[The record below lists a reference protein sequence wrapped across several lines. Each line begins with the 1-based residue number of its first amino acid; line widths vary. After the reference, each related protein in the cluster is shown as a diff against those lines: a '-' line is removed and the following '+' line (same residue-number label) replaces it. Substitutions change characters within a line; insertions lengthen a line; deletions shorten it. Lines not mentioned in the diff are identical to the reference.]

1 MPVPELQLIVGI
13 LVILGSGISSWA
25 GVKVALAEMRQKQ
38 DSHDESLTKLEK
50 RVDRLEEK
58 YFK

>member
-13 LVILGSGISSWA
+13 LVNLGSGISSWA